1 MQNRLGPGGREAAF
15 LLSGRPRQ
23 SSGQWSCPFGHCL
36 RHRTLTHRPFTD
48 SGIRLTLTQMDTGV
62 QPAVHARPQARR
74 PAERSRTHPAP
85 GKSYQAPITSTGVA
99 DLGLLNAQTILSLQ
113 ATAGNSAV
121 ASLLGSG
128 ASLQR
133 QPAPAAAPPPA
144 PAAGPAA
151 PSGAQVIPYKPPA

>member
-1 MQNRLGPGGREAAF
+1 
-15 LLSGRPRQ
+15 
-23 SSGQWSCPFGHCL
+23 
-36 RHRTLTHRPFTD
+36 
-48 SGIRLTLTQMDTGV
+48 GIRLTLTQMDTVV

-74 PAERSRTHPAP
+74 PAERSRPHPAP
-85 GKSYQAPITSTGVA
+85 GKSHQAPIASTGVA

-133 QPAPAAAPPPA
+133 QPAPAAAPPAP
-144 PAAGPAA
+144 PAAGPASRA
-151 PSGAQVIPYKPPA
+151 ERQLLLDTPHADRSAAAD